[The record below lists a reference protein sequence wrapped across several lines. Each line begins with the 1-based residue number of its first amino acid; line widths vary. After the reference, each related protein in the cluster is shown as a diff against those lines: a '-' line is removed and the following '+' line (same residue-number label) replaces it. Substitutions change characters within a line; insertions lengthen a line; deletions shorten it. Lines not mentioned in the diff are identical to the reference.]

1 MQPRILVGSP
11 VCQKPAILR
20 VFLAGLHHLESDG
33 FTLDFFFVDDNQEAE
48 SSRLLRAFRREG
60 SRVTVLP
67 APPRDAPYHTDEVT
81 HYWNDSL
88 IARISAFKTHM
99 MNYAVEQ
106 GYDFIFLNDSD
117 LLVPPRLAAHLL
129 SLDLDVVAEVIW
141 AVWSPGQN
149 GQALPSAW
157 LYDKYD
163 LARPGLPD
171 EQYRAQQ
178 AAFLAKLR
186 VPGQY
191 EVGGLGACQ
200 MTRVATLKKYPQLR
214 YLPISNL
221 SLWGEDR
228 WFCVRAAVCGVKL
241 VVDTCMEPF
250 HIYRESELNAI
261 PPEMMPEM
269 PKEFTI

>member
-1 MQPRILVGSP
+1 MHTPRILVGSP

-20 VFLAGLHHLESDG
+20 VFLAGLKQLESEG
-33 FTLDFFFVDDNQEAE
+33 FALDFIFVDDNQEAE
-48 SSRLLRAFRREG
+48 SSRLLKAFRREG

-81 HYWNDSL
+81 QYWNDGL

-99 MNYAVEQ
+99 MNCAVQE
-106 GYDFIFLNDSD
+106 GYDFIFLIDSD

-129 SLDLDVVAEVIW
+129 SLNLDVVAEVMW
-141 AVWSPGQN
+141 AVWSPGPNQ
-149 GQALPSAW
+149 QALPSAW

-163 LARPGLPD
+163 LARPGLPPA
-171 EQYRAQQ
+171 EYAAAQ
-178 AAFLAKLR
+178 AAFLAKMR
-186 VPGQY
+186 TPGQY

-200 MTRVATLKKYPQLR
+200 MTRVATLAKYPQLR

-228 WFCVRAAVCGVKL
+228 WFCVRAAVLGVKL
-241 VVDTCMEPF
+241 VVDTCCEPF
-250 HIYRESELNAI
+250 HIYRESELAGIPPDMMPEI
-261 PPEMMPEM
+261 PPEL
-269 PKEFTI
+269 I